1 VVYGELLA
9 KISSFNRLEN
19 KMGIILTTWQT
30 ISELKDLRASIYII
44 YESDSLDQLND
55 IQRILESI
63 AKANLKD
70 LKIVRIV
77 CEGVEQVLQSHC
89 RKNDFSKILDTQNFK
104 GAQSDQISSCNNA
117 LAGIADTVLLKN
129 LTLTALNW
137 ISKYQ
142 SLTPIPPPQN
152 KTTDAYKKL
161 IDSNF
166 GISEVSPQHYSP
178 GQINTMIG
186 SISIADHWIFFDGK
200 PSSLP
205 PKKWQDIAKELL
217 VEIYTE
223 SAGVGRPK
231 SGLRVDPL
239 IDIRSEIEKT
249 RQVGLPRIACK
260 IEDDSE
266 HFFDEC
272 CETDEGFTGEGRGM
286 AIEDLDTGTS
296 GGEVENDRFTVL
308 KEKVHAV
315 REGGKGV
322 EKGGGSGLPSAGVIY
337 GFDFVKRFDFL
348 DFTMKYGISFDNLDF
363 FYKK

>member
-1 VVYGELLA
+1 MINIAERGVVYGELLA
-9 KISSFNRLEN
+9 KVSSFNRLEN

-63 AKANLKD
+63 SKANLKD
-70 LKIVRIV
+70 LKLVRIV

-104 GAQSDQISSCNNA
+104 GAQSDQISSSHNA
-117 LAGIADTVLLKN
+117 LSNIADTVLLKN

-142 SLTPIPPPQN
+142 SLTPTQTNQN
-152 KTTDAYKKL
+152 KTADPYKKL
-161 IDSNF
+161 VDSNF
-166 GISEVSPQHYSP
+166 GICETNPQHHSP

-186 SISIADHWIFFDGK
+186 SISITDHWIFFDART
-200 PSSLP
+200 PDLP
-205 PKKWQDIAKELL
+205 PLPWQDIAKSLL

-223 SAGVGRPK
+223 SAHLHRPK
-231 SGLRVDPL
+231 SGPKVDPL

-249 RQVGLPRIACK
+249 RQVGLPKMAVK

-272 CETDEGFTGEGRGM
+272 DTKM

-296 GGEVENDRFTVL
+296 GGDLETERLTLL
-308 KEKVHAV
+308 KEKIPTVTV
-315 REGGKGV
+315 QVGE
-322 EKGGGSGLPSAGVIY
+322 ESLPSAGVIY

-348 DFTMKYGISFDNLDF
+348 DFVMKYGISFDNLDI